1 MCTLKKNI
9 KGTTIFV
16 LIRVLTISCHY
27 QNIISN
33 LALPPPGVKTAP
45 GGTEFKFE
53 VTFCITCA
61 VYTPI
66 DKLRNLQN
74 ISPYI

>member
-1 MCTLKKNI
+1 L
-9 KGTTIFV
+9 

-33 LALPPPGVKTAP
+33 QPLPPPGCCFDPGPVPQYCGATGPGSILHP

-66 DKLRNLQN
+66 D
-74 ISPYI
+74 